1 MVMIIE
7 SGALYAAALISIIA
21 AYAAGSNSQ
30 YIIVDFV
37 RSDIS
42 LLRVFLLN
50 YIAFKFKPQLTS
62 LIVSLLVY
70 FSDIGVLI
78 ELCT

>member
-50 YIAFKFKPQLTS
+50 YVAFKFTPQLTS
-62 LIVSLLVY
+62 LIVSLVY
-70 FSDIGVLI
+70 SSDISVLI

>member
-1 MVMIIE
+1 MVIIIE
-7 SGALYAAALISIIA
+7 SGAVYSAAMISIIA
-21 AYAAGSNSQ
+21 AYASGNNSQ

-50 YIAFKFKPQLTS
+50 YVAFKFTAQLTS